1 MTLLGAII
9 AGGGAKRFGGDKG
22 AARIAGR
29 ALIDHVA
36 DLLRVQVNDLVIVG
50 RTWAGLE
57 AIMDHPAP
65 DNGPLGGICAALRH
79 GRTHGHEAVLTAS
92 CDTLPVPDDLAKRL
106 TPAPAVVDG
115 QWMLGL
121 WPVAQADTLE
131 QWLLSQP
138 DRSMRGWM
146 RVANARTVELPIA
159 FTNINTRE
167 DLDRAEASYAN
178 RD

>member
-9 AGGGAKRFGGDKG
+9 AGGGATRFGGDKG
-22 AARIAGR
+22 AAQIGGR

-36 DLLRVQVNDLVIVG
+36 DLLRAQVNDLVIVG
-50 RTWAGLE
+50 RTWAGLQS
-57 AIMDHPAP
+57 IMDRPAP
-65 DNGPLGGICAALRH
+65 DNGPLGGICAALHR
-79 GRTHGHEAVLTAS
+79 GRTYGHEAVLTAS
-92 CDTLPVPDDLAKRL
+92 CDTLPVPDDLAAHL

-121 WPVAQADTLE
+121 WPVALADTL
-131 QWLLSQP
+131 QHWLLSQP
-138 DRSMRGWM
+138 DRSIRGWM
-146 RVANARTVELPIA
+146 RVTSARMVKLPIV

-167 DLDRAEASYAN
+167 DLDRAEAEYAN